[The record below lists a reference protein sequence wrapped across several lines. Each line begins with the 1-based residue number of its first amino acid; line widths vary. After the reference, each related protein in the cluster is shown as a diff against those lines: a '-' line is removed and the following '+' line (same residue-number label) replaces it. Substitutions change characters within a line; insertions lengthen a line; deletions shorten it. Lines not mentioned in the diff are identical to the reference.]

1 VTGIDL
7 RLLQDVSLTGA
18 HSALPGEKKI
28 QESDEKGSTNE
39 QEALML
45 DRLPAFITP
54 IFCHVRHGVQQ
65 SIQRDT
71 DLGHFRACVVG
82 GVLFR
87 VLPDVFPFCRGDGR
101 PFLRQELHGRACH
114 GKVIWSKLTPDR
126 LNILQL
132 TWPHNGLLHAEFLYA
147 VRARVP

>member
-7 RLLQDVSLTGA
+7 RLLQGVSLTGG
-18 HSALPGEKKI
+18 HSALPGEKEI

-45 DRLPAFITP
+45 DRLPAFIAP

-87 VLPDVFPFCRGDGR
+87 VLPDGFPFCRGDGR

-114 GKVIWSKLTPDR
+114 GKVMVETNTGSPQYTSA
-126 LNILQL
+126 
-132 TWPHNGLLHAEFLYA
+132 HAA
-147 VRARVP
+147 A